1 MVSLAAVHRSTVV
14 LRSTPRRDWHTRMAD
29 FTAEVRRFMT
39 ERGMSLRGLARAAGY
54 DPSYLSKV
62 LSGRKPASPYVARCL
77 DGALGAG
84 GALELAASQQAD
96 PRRSGDM
103 QSSAP
108 GEVYQ
113 GPVAPELVDYFR
125 GQLPGHYQADMFL
138 GPRHLIPTVKTQT
151 ELIIQLI
158 QTAEAGVR
166 RDLLGVGAAYAALLG
181 WLYQDAGD
189 LRSSARWR
197 DLTLGL
203 AHRSG
208 DIQLVSYA
216 LTNKAMMAVDLGDGR
231 AVVDF
236 AQAALAD
243 QVQLCPKV
251 RVLALQHQAH
261 GYAMLRDRPE
271 ADRLLDA
278 AETLTE
284 RVDDDYPW
292 GNACRRT
299 PAYVQVQRATCY
311 GRTGRLD
318 DAAAAAAL
326 WDQILSAMPE
336 ALRRDNAVFQTRH
349 AAALAA
355 LPDPERVT
363 SIAAGAATLVHA
375 TGSAR
380 LRRELVA
387 LRDQAR
393 GWPHTAARRELGE
406 IIASIA

>member
-1 MVSLAAVHRSTVV
+1 
-14 LRSTPRRDWHTRMAD
+14 MAD

-39 ERGMSLRGLARAAGY
+39 ERGMSLRGLADAAGY
-54 DPSYLSKV
+54 DASYLSKV
-62 LSGRKPASPYVARCL
+62 LNGKKPYSPYIARCL
-77 DGALGAG
+77 DEALGAD
-84 GALELAASQQAD
+84 GAIKQAAPPAD
-96 PRRSGDM
+96 PPTSRDM
-103 QSSAP
+103 QSAAP
-108 GEVYQ
+108 GEPLH
-113 GPVAPELVDYFR
+113 GPVAPELVGYFR

-158 QTAEAGVR
+158 QTAETRVR
-166 RDLLGVGAAYAALLG
+166 RDLLGVGAAYTALLG

-189 LRSSARWR
+189 LRSSAHWR
-197 DLTLGL
+197 DLTLAL

-208 DIQLVSYA
+208 DPQLISYA
-216 LTNKAMMAVDLGDGR
+216 LTNKAMMAIDLGDGH

-243 QVQLCPKV
+243 HTLLCPKV

-261 GYAMLRDRPE
+261 GFAMMKDRTE
-271 ADRLLDA
+271 ADRLLDT

-311 GRTGRLD
+311 GRTGRLA
-318 DAAAAAAL
+318 DAADAAAL
-326 WDQILSAMPE
+326 WDQILGAMPDT
-336 ALRRDNAVFQTRH
+336 LRRDNAVFHARQ

-363 SIAAGAATLVHA
+363 SIAAGAASLVQA

-387 LRDQAR
+387 LREPAR
-393 GWPHTAARRELGE
+393 GWAHTAARRELGE

>member
-1 MVSLAAVHRSTVV
+1 MQA
-14 LRSTPRRDWHTRMAD
+14 
-29 FTAEVRRFMT
+29 
-39 ERGMSLRGLARAAGY
+39 RGMSLRGLARASGY
-54 DPSYLSKV
+54 DPSYLSKI
-62 LSGRKPASPYVARCL
+62 LSGRKPASPFLAKCL
-77 DGALGAG
+77 DDALGADG
-84 GALELAASQQAD
+84 TIKQAASQPAD
-96 PRRSGDM
+96 PLTSRDM
-103 QSSAP
+103 LSTVP
-108 GEVYQ
+108 GEASQ
-113 GPVAPELVDYFR
+113 GPVAPELVGYFR

-151 ELIIQLI
+151 ELIIQLV
-158 QTAEAGVR
+158 QTADAGVR
-166 RDLLGVGAAYAALLG
+166 RDLLGVGAAYTALLG

-189 LRSSARWR
+189 LRSSAYWR

-203 AHRSG
+203 AHRSS
-208 DIQLVSYA
+208 DTQLVSYA
-216 LTNKAMMAVDLGDGR
+216 LTNRAMMAIDLGDGR

-243 QVQLCPKV
+243 QTQLCPKV

-261 GYAMLRDRPE
+261 GFAMLKDRPE

-278 AETLTE
+278 AEMLTE

-299 PAYVQVQRATCY
+299 PAYMQVQRATCY
-311 GRTGRLD
+311 GRTGRLN
-318 DAAAAAAL
+318 DAADAAAL
-326 WDQILSAMPE
+326 WDQILRGMPE
-336 ALRRDNAVFQTRH
+336 ALRRDNAVFHTRH

-363 SIAAGAATLVHA
+363 SIAADAASLVHA

-380 LRRELVA
+380 LRRELIA
-387 LRDQAR
+387 LGDQAR
-393 GWPHTAARRELGE
+393 DWSHTAARRELGE

>member
-1 MVSLAAVHRSTVV
+1 
-14 LRSTPRRDWHTRMAD
+14 MAD
-29 FTAEVRRFMT
+29 FADEVRRHMQA
-39 ERGMSLRGLARAAGY
+39 RGMSLRGLARAAGY
-54 DPSYLSKV
+54 DPSYLSKI
-62 LSGRKPASPYVARCL
+62 LSGRKPASPFLVRCL
-77 DGALGAG
+77 DSALGAG
-84 GALELAASQQAD
+84 GAIEQAAAQPAARDEQ
-96 PRRSGDM
+96 PP
-103 QSSAP
+103 AP
-108 GEVYQ
+108 VPARTWQ

-138 GPRHLIPTVKTQT
+138 GPRHLIPTVQTQT
-151 ELIIQLI
+151 ELIIQLVPG
-158 QTAEAGVR
+158 AEAAVR

-189 LRSSARWR
+189 LASSARWR
-197 DLTLGL
+197 DVTLAL

-208 DIQLVSYA
+208 DAQLVSYA
-216 LTNKAMMAVDLGDGR
+216 LTNKAMMAVDLGDGH

-236 AQAALAD
+236 AQAALAG
-243 QVQLCPKV
+243 QERLCAKV

-261 GYAMLRDRPE
+261 GHAMLGDRTE

-278 AETLTE
+278 AETLTG
-284 RVDDDYPW
+284 RVDDEYPW

-311 GRTGRLD
+311 GRTGRPQ
-318 DAAAAAAL
+318 DAADAAAL
-326 WDQILSAMPE
+326 WDQILAAIPQ
-336 ALRRDNAVFQTRH
+336 AQRRDSAVFHARQ
-349 AAALAA
+349 AAALAV

-363 SIAAGAATLVHA
+363 SIAAGAAGLVQE

-387 LRDQAR
+387 VRDQAR
-393 GWPHTAARRELGE
+393 GWAHTAAGRELGE

>member
-1 MVSLAAVHRSTVV
+1 
-14 LRSTPRRDWHTRMAD
+14 
-29 FTAEVRRFMT
+29 MT
-39 ERGMSLRGLARAAGY
+39 ERGLSLRGLARAAGY
-54 DPSYLSKV
+54 DPSYLSKI
-62 LSGRKPASPYVARCL
+62 LSGRKAASPYLARCL
-77 DGALGAG
+77 DEALSADGAI
-84 GALELAASQQAD
+84 ERAASQPAD
-96 PRRSGDM
+96 PPTGRDR
-103 QSSAP
+103 QSAAP
-108 GEVYQ
+108 GEAYQ

-151 ELIIQLI
+151 ELIIQLV

-181 WLYQDAGD
+181 WLYQDGGD
-189 LRSSARWR
+189 LCSSAHWR
-197 DLTLGL
+197 DLTLAL

-208 DIQLVSYA
+208 DAQLVSYA

-243 QVQLCPKV
+243 QTQLCPKV

-261 GYAMLRDRPE
+261 GFAMLKDRTE

-299 PAYVQVQRATCY
+299 PAYMQVQRATCY
-311 GRTGRLD
+311 GRTGHQE
-318 DAAAAAAL
+318 DAADAAAL
-326 WDQILSAMPE
+326 WDQILGAMLD
-336 ALRRDNAVFQTRH
+336 AQRRDNAVFHARH
-349 AAALAA
+349 AAALAV

-363 SIAAGAATLVHA
+363 SIAAGAASLVHE

>member
-1 MVSLAAVHRSTVV
+1 
-14 LRSTPRRDWHTRMAD
+14 
-29 FTAEVRRFMT
+29 
-39 ERGMSLRGLARAAGY
+39 MSLRGLARVAGY
-54 DPSYLSKV
+54 DPSYLSKI
-62 LSGRKPASPYVARCL
+62 LSGRKPASPYVAKCL
-77 DGALGAG
+77 DEALGAG
-84 GALELAASQQAD
+84 GAIEQTVSQPAD
-96 PRRSGDM
+96 PRADR
-103 QSSAP
+103 QSPAFAEAYP
-108 GEVYQ
+108 
-113 GPVAPELVDYFR
+113 GPVAPELVGYFR
-125 GQLPGHYQADMFL
+125 GQLPGHYRADMFL

-151 ELIIQLI
+151 ELITQLI
-158 QTAEAGVR
+158 QTAEASVR
-166 RDLLGVGAAYAALLG
+166 RDLLGVGAAYTALLG

-189 LRSSARWR
+189 LGSSAHWR
-197 DLTLGL
+197 DLTLAL

-208 DIQLVSYA
+208 DPQLVSYA
-216 LTNKAMMAVDLGDGR
+216 LTNKAMMAIDLGDGR

-243 QVQLCPKV
+243 QTQLCPKV

-261 GYAMLRDRPE
+261 GFAMLKDRPE

-311 GRTGRLD
+311 GHTGRQA
-318 DAAAAAAL
+318 DAADAAAL
-326 WDQILSAMPE
+326 WDQILGAMPE
-336 ALRRDNAVFQTRH
+336 ELRRDNAVFHARQ

-363 SIAAGAATLVHA
+363 SIAAGAASLVRE

-393 GWPHTAARRELGE
+393 GWPQTAARRELGE